1 MTAKIVTFYSF
12 KGGVGRSLCLA
23 HIAWILASNDKK
35 VLVVD
40 WDLESPGLHKYF
52 EPVLRSDGPGQVT
65 PVHLRDGLLDI
76 MASYLADRRLPP
88 QKSAVDYC
96 YSMRTAGLISGSLS
110 ILPAGRQ
117 DEQYADRLDQVDW
130 KKFQDD
136 KGWSFLENLLE
147 DLRKNF
153 DCILIDSRTG
163 YSDTSGACLHLFPD
177 TVVICFAMNNQSIDG
192 ARDVALAIRSRKPD
206 VKILPVPTRVDVSG
220 STRLTPSRIYYGEV
234 FRGIATRLMHHDIDI
249 VAYLD
254 RVEIPYAPEL
264 AFEENLPQPR
274 GDEILDPDPTRLV
287 TARCE
292 TLAAYIV
299 GLDPDGVRLRINDL
313 PEWARLS
320 GGAARGR
327 RPISDIV
334 VSYASSDRRWANW
347 IIWNLEKIG
356 FRVTRHNSSQ
366 NPGEL
371 LGDVH
376 RESAGKMCVVAL
388 LSQAYENSTSSA
400 MTWEWIEEKE
410 GPLSRTEALV
420 PVRIAPHVPSRFF
433 SRPSAVNLQ
442 WQDRSVAL
450 QYLLNALGQPVERS
464 ARASIV
470 LEPAFP
476 GEDGI
481 RANLSRDRDEST
493 GMERMEF
500 AYDLL
505 QSENYRGA
513 VRILQPLVD
522 KAGIPGDN
530 FTRTRAFLGLGYA
543 NLNLGNL
550 QAAAASF
557 REATDADAYAADMD
571 FLWQITEV
579 LDTLLAGDGE
589 SGRGTND
596 IQPGTR
602 AELTLAGATVAR
614 HLGRPNEANNLYLN
628 SRRIFIGHGSRGQRG
643 TARCDLG
650 LGLVAMGETNG
661 PEYSLVDFV
670 DAERYF
676 WSAVR
681 DAGEDHATRFAA
693 LVGIGDTKMESTAR
707 RRHYEEALKI
717 ADGEDQKIVANV
729 RLGRLEKAIG
739 NHDAA
744 CERFTAA
751 VVAAGGAVRT
761 SRNLLEA
768 LRETRPASPTV
779 PDNEP
784 YGGPRLSQEVIAAE
798 NVSIRRSLELISLLL
813 SLGDN
818 VAAAD
823 ERHGLADQFAG
834 RSDTWNTV
842 IERQLRNTELPRL
855 PNEQLV
861 REFVGRRFGSR

>member
-1 MTAKIVTFYSF
+1 MTAEIVTFYSF

-23 HIAWILASNDKK
+23 HIAWILASNGKK

-40 WDLESPGLHKYF
+40 WDLESPGLHRYF
-52 EPVLRSDGPGQVT
+52 EPVLLSSGPGQVN

-76 MASYLADRRLPP
+76 MASYRAASGLPP
-88 QKSAVDYC
+88 QKSVVDYC
-96 YSMRTAGLISGSLS
+96 YSMKTAGLISGSLS

-117 DEQYADRLDQVDW
+117 DEQYADRLDEVDW
-130 KKFQDD
+130 KKFQDTG
-136 KGWSFLENLLE
+136 GWTFLDELLNNL
-147 DLRKNF
+147 RNNF
-153 DCILIDSRTG
+153 DYILIDSRTG
-163 YSDTSGACLHLFPD
+163 YSDTSGACLHRFPD

-192 ARDVALAIRSRKPD
+192 ARDVALEIRHRNRH

-234 FRGIATRLMHHDIDI
+234 FRGIVTPLMHPDNDAI
-249 VAYLD
+249 AYLD
-254 RVEIPYAPEL
+254 HVEIPYAPEL

-299 GLDPDGVRLRINDL
+299 GGDPAGMRLRINDL

-334 VSYASSDRRWANW
+334 VSYASSDRRWAKW

-356 FRVTRHNSSQ
+356 FRITRHNASR
-366 NPGEL
+366 NPDEL

-376 RESAGKMCVVAL
+376 RESAGKMCVIAL
-388 LSQAYENSTSSA
+388 LSPAYEKSTSSA
-400 MTWEWIEEKE
+400 MTWEWIENKE

-464 ARASIV
+464 ARASIL

-481 RANLSRDRDEST
+481 RANLSLDRTDST

-505 QSENYRGA
+505 QSENYREA
-513 VRILQPLVD
+513 VQVLQRLVEE
-522 KAGIPGDN
+522 AGTLDDN

-543 NLNLGNL
+543 NLRLGDL
-550 QAAAASF
+550 HAAAANF
-557 REATDADAYAADMD
+557 REATDADAYATDTD

-579 LDTLLAGDGE
+579 LDTVLSGDGGLE
-589 SGRGTND
+589 RGTND

-628 SRRIFIGHGSRGQRG
+628 ARRIFIGHGYGGQRE

-650 LGLVAMGETNG
+650 LGLVAVGETSG
-661 PEYSLVDFV
+661 PEYSLVDLV

-676 WSAVR
+676 RSAAK
-681 DAGEDHATRFAA
+681 DAGGDHATRFAA
-693 LVGIGDTKMESTAR
+693 LVGIGDAEMEVTAKR
-707 RRHYEEALKI
+707 RCYEKALQM
-717 ADGEDQKIVANV
+717 ADGADQKIVANV
-729 RLGRLEKAIG
+729 RLGQLEKAVG
-739 NHDAA
+739 NRDAA
-744 CERFTAA
+744 RERFTAA
-751 VVAAGGAVRT
+751 VVADGGAVRT

-768 LRETRPASPTV
+768 LRETHPAAPMV
-779 PDNEP
+779 LHDEP
-784 YGGPRLSQEVIAAE
+784 FGGPRLSQEVLAAE
-798 NVSIRRSLELISLLL
+798 NVSTRRSLELISLLL

-823 ERHGLADQFAG
+823 ERHRLADQLAG
-834 RSDTWNTV
+834 RSNVWNTV
-842 IERQLRNTELPRL
+842 IERQLGNTELPEL